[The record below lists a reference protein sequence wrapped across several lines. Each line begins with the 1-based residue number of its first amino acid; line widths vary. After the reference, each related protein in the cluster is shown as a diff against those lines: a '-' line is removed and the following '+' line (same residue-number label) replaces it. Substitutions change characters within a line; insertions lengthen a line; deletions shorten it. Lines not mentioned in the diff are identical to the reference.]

1 MSLAR
6 VTPTEFS
13 SDAVPIPR
21 SPSLLGGLSS
31 TRFLRSHWQRKPLLV
46 RGAFPA
52 FVSPMTPEE
61 LAGLACEEDVESR
74 LVLERGGRRP
84 WQVVDGPQDA
94 RRLRRLPR
102 THWTLLVQGVDRL
115 VPEVAALVE
124 PFRFVPDWRIDDV
137 MVSFASRF
145 GSVGPHVDR
154 YDVFLLQ
161 GLGRRRWDVDAR
173 ARPELRPGLD
183 LQILKRFRPQ
193 TSWVLEPGDM
203 LYLPPGVAHHG
214 VSLDP
219 GMTFSIGFRAPS
231 GRELLA
237 AALRQPL
244 LERPYRDAGRR
255 PARSPAELPAADL
268 RALRRLTL
276 ATARRLSGSG
286 FERVVGELVTEPK
299 EPGVEFA
306 SVHPD
311 AVRTRLRS
319 GASLTRRPG
328 ARLVFLRSGADVT
341 LFAEGRSL
349 PLPRSLAFAAPF
361 LTGRPSFGKRD
372 LEPYLRRPGFVDLL
386 ARLVSDGAFEI
397 RPARRA

>member
-1 MSLAR
+1 MTRTKPA
-6 VTPTEFS
+6 
-13 SDAVPIPR
+13 
-21 SPSLLGGLSS
+21 SLLGGLTP
-31 TRFLRSHWQRKPLLV
+31 TRFLRRYWQRRPLLV

-52 FVSPMTPEE
+52 FVPPLTPEE

-84 WQVVDGPQDA
+84 WQVVDGPQDP

-173 ARPELRPGLD
+173 ARPEFRPGLD
-183 LQILKRFRPQ
+183 LQILKRFRAQ
-193 TSWVLEPGDM
+193 ASWVLEPGDM
-203 LYLPPGVAHHG
+203 LYVPPGVAHHG
-214 VSLDP
+214 VSLEP

-244 LERPYRDAGRR
+244 PESSYRDAGRR
-255 PARSPAELPAADL
+255 PARSPAELRAGDL
-268 RALRRLTL
+268 GALRRLAR
-276 ATARRLSGSG
+276 ATARRLSGPG
-286 FERVVGELVTEPK
+286 FERVVGELLTEPK
-299 EPGVEFA
+299 EPGLEPA
-306 SVHPD
+306 SVPPD
-311 AVRTRLRS
+311 ALRARLRS
-319 GASLTRRPG
+319 GAGLARRPG
-328 ARLVFLRSGADVT
+328 ARLVFLRRGADTT

-349 PLPRSLAFAAPF
+349 PLPRGLTFAVPL
-361 LTGRPSFGKRD
+361 LTGRTSFAKRD
-372 LEPYLRRPGFVDLL
+372 LEPYLRRPGFVELL
-386 ARLVSDGAFEI
+386 ARLVSAGAFEV
-397 RPARRA
+397 RPARRP

>member
-1 MSLAR
+1 
-6 VTPTEFS
+6 
-13 SDAVPIPR
+13 
-21 SPSLLGGLSS
+21 
-31 TRFLRSHWQRKPLLV
+31 V

-52 FVSPMTPEE
+52 FVPPLTPEE
-61 LAGLACEEDVESR
+61 LAGLACEEGVESR
-74 LVLERGGRRP
+74 LVLERGGRHP
-84 WQVVDGPQDA
+84 WQVLDGPQDP

-173 ARPELRPGLD
+173 AKPEFRPGLD

-193 TSWVLEPGDM
+193 ASWVLEPGDM
-203 LYLPPGVAHHG
+203 LYLPPGVGHHG
-214 VSLDP
+214 VSLEP
-219 GMTFSIGFRAPS
+219 GMTLSIGFRAPS

-237 AALRQPL
+237 AALRQPVPESL
-244 LERPYRDAGRR
+244 YRDAGRR
-255 PARSPAELPAADL
+255 PARSPAELLPGDF
-268 RALRRLTL
+268 RALRRL
-276 ATARRLSGSG
+276 ARSEARRLNGPG
-286 FERVVGELVTEPK
+286 FERLVGELLTEPK
-299 EPGVEFA
+299 DPGLEPA
-306 SVHPD
+306 SVPPD
-311 AVRTRLRS
+311 TLRARLRS
-319 GASLTRRPG
+319 GMGLLRRPG
-328 ARLVFLRSGADVT
+328 TRLVFLRRGSGVI

-361 LTGRPSFGKRD
+361 LTGRTSFGRRD
-372 LEPYLRRPGFVDLL
+372 LEPYLRRAGFVELL
-386 ARLVSDGAFEI
+386 ARLVNTGAFEI
-397 RPARRA
+397 RPTHRP